1 MANVV
6 YLIKHPI
13 QMKEND
19 IKIIT
24 AFPRTVREIEN
35 TFIPLAEGINLA
47 ARIWLPEDA
56 DIDPVPAILEFLPY
70 RKRDGTSE
78 RDALTHPY
86 YAGHGYA
93 CVRVDMRGAGDSEG
107 ILEDE
112 YLKSEQDD
120 ALEVLDWITKQPW
133 CTGATGIIGISWGGF
148 NGLQIAARRPP
159 SLKAIVTIASTD
171 DRYADDIHYMGGV
184 MLNDAMSWGATMFA
198 FNSRPPDPAIVGDTW
213 RDLWMTRLEA
223 NDPWSMKWLSHQRRD
238 AFWQHGSG
246 CENYA
251 DIECAVYAVGGWADG
266 YSNAVPRMLERL
278 SCPRKGLIGPWAHK
292 YPHFGLPGP
301 RIGFLQETLRWWDHW
316 LKDIDTG
323 IMDEPQYR
331 VWMQDSA
338 APASYYEVRQGH
350 WVAEPA
356 WPSDHINW
364 QKLYFTE
371 NGLRPEAGSEEIDVA
386 IHTPQAM
393 GTHQGEWCAF
403 GLESD
408 LPGDQREEDGCSV
421 VFETAPLTD
430 AVEILGAPVL
440 RLRLSAD
447 QPNAFIV
454 ARLNDVAPDGASTR
468 VTYGVLNLTHRDS
481 HEHPK
486 PLVPGDTYDIRL
498 QLNDVA
504 QIFPVGH
511 RIRIALSNTMWPQ
524 FWPSPEPVTLTL
536 SFLSSYLE
544 LPFRTL
550 RKTDETLRHFGP
562 AESARPQS
570 AKVLEPSSYVRRV
583 ERDDVLAET
592 RLTAIADTG
601 MLHLTDLGWEHGSV
615 SRQYCSIRDDDP
627 TSARLDLYWTM
638 RFRRPDADFDVRTE
652 TRSGLTSTPT
662 QFHFTAEMEVF
673 EHEEKTYSR
682 TWTKTVDRELN

>member
-1 MANVV
+1 
-6 YLIKHPI
+6 
-13 QMKEND
+13 MKEND

-24 AFPRTVREIEN
+24 AFPRRVREIEN
-35 TFIPLAEGINLA
+35 TFIPLAEGIRLA

-56 DIDPVPAILEFLPY
+56 ETDPVPAILEFLPY

-78 RDALTHPY
+78 RDALSHPY

-112 YLKSEQDD
+112 YLKTEQDD

-133 CTGATGIIGISWGGF
+133 CTGATGIVGISWGGF

-184 MLNDAMSWGATMFA
+184 MLNDTMSWGATMFA

-213 RDLWMTRLEA
+213 RDLWMARLEA
-223 NDPWSMKWLSHQRRD
+223 NDPWSMKWLSHQTRD
-238 AFWQHGSG
+238 AFWQHGSV
-246 CENYA
+246 CEDYA

-266 YSNAVPRMLERL
+266 YSNAVPRMLEGL
-278 SCPRKGLIGPWAHK
+278 SCPKKGLVGPWAHK

-331 VWMQDSA
+331 AWMQDSA
-338 APASYYEVRQGH
+338 VPASYYEVRQGR
-350 WVAEPA
+350 WVAEPT
-356 WPSDHINW
+356 WPSDHSNW

-371 NGLRPEAGSEEIDVA
+371 RGLRAEAGSEEIDVA
-386 IHTPQAM
+386 IHTPHAM
-393 GTHQGEWCAF
+393 GTRQGEWCAF
-403 GLESD
+403 GLDPD

-421 VFETAPLTD
+421 VFETKPLTE
-430 AVEILGAPVL
+430 AVEILGAPRL
-440 RLRLSAD
+440 RLLLSAD
-447 QPNAFIV
+447 QLNAFIV
-454 ARLNDVAPDGASTR
+454 ARLNDVAADGASTR

-481 HEHPK
+481 HEYPE
-486 PLVPGDTYDIRL
+486 PLVPGDTYDIQL
-498 QLNDVA
+498 QLNDIA
-504 QIFPVGH
+504 QVFPVGH

-524 FWPSPEPVTLTL
+524 FWPSPQPVALTL
-536 SFLSSYLE
+536 KIRSSHLE
-544 LPFRTL
+544 LPVRAP
-550 RKTDETLRHFGP
+550 RKTDEALSHFGP
-562 AESARPQS
+562 AESAPAQS
-570 AKVLEPSSYVRRV
+570 AKVLAPSSYVRQV

-601 MLHLTDLGWEHGSV
+601 MLRLTDLSWEHGSV

-627 TSARLDLYWTM
+627 TSARLDLHWTM

-682 TWTKTVDRELN
+682 VWTKTVDRELN

>member
-1 MANVV
+1 
-6 YLIKHPI
+6 
-13 QMKEND
+13 MKEND
-19 IKIIT
+19 LKIIT
-24 AFPRTVREIEN
+24 NFPRQVREIEN
-35 TFIPLAEGINLA
+35 TFIPLAEGIRLA

-56 DIDPVPAILEFLPY
+56 ETDPVPAIFEFLPY

-112 YLKSEQDD
+112 YLKTEQDD

-133 CTGATGIIGISWGGF
+133 CTGATGIVGISWGGF

-184 MLNDAMSWGATMFA
+184 MLNDTMSWGATMFA

-213 RDLWMTRLEA
+213 RDLWMARLEA
-223 NDPWSMKWLSHQRRD
+223 NNPWSMKWLSHQTRD
-238 AFWQHGSG
+238 AFWQHGSV

-266 YSNAVPRMLERL
+266 YSNAVPRLLERL
-278 SCPRKGLIGPWAHK
+278 SCPRKGLVGPWAHK
-292 YPHFGLPGP
+292 HPHFGLPGP

-331 VWMQDSA
+331 AWMQDSA
-338 APASYYEVRQGH
+338 VPASYYEVRQGR
-350 WVAEPA
+350 WVAEPT

-371 NGLRPEAGSEEIDVA
+371 RGLRAEAGSEEIDVA
-386 IHTPQAM
+386 IHTPHAM

-403 GLESD
+403 GLDPD
-408 LPGDQREEDGCSV
+408 LPGDQREEDDCCV
-421 VFETAPLTD
+421 VLETEVLTD

-454 ARLNDVAPDGASTR
+454 ARLNDVAPDGTSTR

-481 HEHPK
+481 HELPE

-498 QLNDVA
+498 QLNDIA
-504 QIFPVGH
+504 QVFPVGH
-511 RIRIALSNTMWPQ
+511 TIRIALSNTMWPQ
-524 FWPSPEPVTLTL
+524 FWPSPEPVALTL
-536 SFLSSYLE
+536 ELRSSHLE
-544 LPFRTL
+544 LPVRVL
-550 RKTDETLRHFGP
+550 RKTDETLRPFEP
-562 AESARPQS
+562 AESASPQS
-570 AKVLEPSSYVRRV
+570 AEVLEPPSHVRRV

-592 RLTAIADTG
+592 RVTVIADTG
-601 MLHLTDLGWEHGSV
+601 MLRLTELGWEHGSV

-627 TSARLDLYWTM
+627 TSARLDLHWTM
-638 RFRRPDADFDVRTE
+638 RFRRPDADLDVRTE
-652 TRSGLTSTPT
+652 TRSGLTSTPA

-682 TWTKTVDRELN
+682 TWTRSVDRELN

>member
-1 MANVV
+1 
-6 YLIKHPI
+6 
-13 QMKEND
+13 MKEND

-56 DIDPVPAILEFLPY
+56 EIDPVPAILEFLPY

-93 CVRVDMRGAGDSEG
+93 CVRVDMRGSGDSEG

-213 RDLWMTRLEA
+213 RDLWMARLEA
-223 NDPWSMKWLSHQRRD
+223 NDPWSMKWLSHQTRD
-238 AFWQHGSG
+238 AFWQHGSV
-246 CENYA
+246 CETYA

-331 VWMQDSA
+331 VWMQASA
-338 APASYYEVRQGH
+338 APASYYEVRQGR

-356 WPSDHINW
+356 WPSKHINW
-364 QKLYFTE
+364 GKLYFTE
-371 NGLRPEAGSEEIDVA
+371 NGLRSEAGSEEIDVP
-386 IHTPQAM
+386 IHTPHAM
-393 GTHQGEWCAF
+393 GTRQGEWCAF
-403 GLESD
+403 GLEPD

-421 VFETAPLTD
+421 VFETA
-430 AVEILGAPVL
+430 
-440 RLRLSAD
+440 
-447 QPNAFIV
+447 
-454 ARLNDVAPDGASTR
+454 
-468 VTYGVLNLTHRDS
+468 
-481 HEHPK
+481 
-486 PLVPGDTYDIRL
+486 
-498 QLNDVA
+498 
-504 QIFPVGH
+504 
-511 RIRIALSNTMWPQ
+511 
-524 FWPSPEPVTLTL
+524 
-536 SFLSSYLE
+536 
-544 LPFRTL
+544 
-550 RKTDETLRHFGP
+550 
-562 AESARPQS
+562 
-570 AKVLEPSSYVRRV
+570 
-583 ERDDVLAET
+583 
-592 RLTAIADTG
+592 
-601 MLHLTDLGWEHGSV
+601 
-615 SRQYCSIRDDDP
+615 
-627 TSARLDLYWTM
+627 
-638 RFRRPDADFDVRTE
+638 
-652 TRSGLTSTPT
+652 
-662 QFHFTAEMEVF
+662 
-673 EHEEKTYSR
+673 
-682 TWTKTVDRELN
+682 